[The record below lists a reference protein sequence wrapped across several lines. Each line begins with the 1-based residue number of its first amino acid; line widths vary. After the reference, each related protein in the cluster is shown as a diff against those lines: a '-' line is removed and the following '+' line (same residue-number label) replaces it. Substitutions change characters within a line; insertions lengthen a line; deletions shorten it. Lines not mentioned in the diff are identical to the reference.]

1 MRKVYSNSTH
11 SDVVPDK
18 KVWEGNYL
26 PYMTCE
32 TLSIDWYL
40 TYNYTS
46 SQSFF
51 FISKCPDYVPR
62 ESKVRLYCE
71 EPPTPGD
78 VFVTPMSVKSVGHF
92 KNFYCAICHGI
103 SFANIQPW
111 MWRWRCDIDLG
122 VISSDNDEQSEKDFT
137 VEHLISLKVCSLALE
152 PPNDIPDELA
162 PRLCFPGVNVT
173 MCSSQY
179 SKQPDTQIKC
189 PSYLAPVQY
198 DGNRY
203 QNLACAY
210 CNGIAVCR
218 DYTVLCESVHYFPDT
233 QRTTLPSLAEYFAFN
248 PGDDESAASSCAV
261 NEAFDPITRGC
272 QVVYCLSGFIY
283 NGTTETC
290 ERLPIDEV
298 GRVCLSFYS
307 QSTGQ
312 TEVNITS
319 SDVEYLAGA
328 MNFLLVGSPYD
339 LLASTVVLELPQVT
353 CNVSQI
359 EFHDEERCYEQNETM
374 ACQACFDIEL
384 NFTALMASNTSL
396 VSNTSFW
403 FNDTACYFTPSFG
416 NVSVVK
422 IDIDVPADWTCAS
435 YSSFFSG
442 QTNDTLLP
450 PFRVQVIRETGAYK
464 MTALTG
470 EYICRDNLILT
481 CKGYLRADPGQFEFT
496 DDLEDAIRV
505 GTGNTVIG
513 QGQFQRMPNGSVQ
526 YCLEN
531 TAQSGRNLPKGLDI
545 ITMVGTVLSIMSVLA
560 VITTYTVFP
569 KLRNMAGK
577 SVLALSVALLMVFLL
592 MCFGVVSSRSKGL
605 CKAVSA
611 ASHFFWLS
619 IFFWMNALAI
629 DLNRIFGSRAKIR
642 IGSKSQI
649 FYVWYSLYAWGTP
662 ALIVGA
668 CLTIDLCECTNLSFE
683 YGSEGLCWLSSGDA
697 TLYGFGVPLA
707 ALLFLNTIL
716 FSDTVVG
723 IRLTKKASEK
733 ALKERPALTR
743 AKEEL
748 SLYIKVKDYVLI
760 LKISPLS
767 ENESI

>member
-1 MRKVYSNSTH
+1 MGSFVVNVKYAEPLTCMEDGEEQPFPDQTCPMRHYPYSCSIDQPACKCDDDCALFDDCCPDLREVYSNSTL
-11 SDVVPDK
+11 SDAVTDK
-18 KVWEGNYL
+18 KAREENYL
-26 PYMTCE
+26 PYMTC
-32 TLSIDWYL
+32 
-40 TYNYTS
+40 
-46 SQSFF
+46 
-51 FISKCPDYVPR
+51 
-62 ESKVRLYCE
+62 
-71 EPPTPGD
+71 
-78 VFVTPMSVKSVGHF
+78 
-92 KNFYCAICHGI
+92 
-103 SFANIQPW
+103 
-111 MWRWRCDIDLG
+111 
-122 VISSDNDEQSEKDFT
+122 
-137 VEHLISLKVCSLALE
+137 
-152 PPNDIPDELA
+152 
-162 PRLCFPGVNVT
+162 
-173 MCSSQY
+173 
-179 SKQPDTQIKC
+179 
-189 PSYLAPVQY
+189 
-198 DGNRY
+198 
-203 QNLACAY
+203 
-210 CNGIAVCR
+210 
-218 DYTVLCESVHYFPDT
+218 
-233 QRTTLPSLAEYFAFN
+233 
-248 PGDDESAASSCAV
+248 DDASAASSCAV
-261 NEAFDPITRGC
+261 NEAFDPFTRGC

-298 GRVCLSFYS
+298 GGVCLSFYS
-307 QSTGQ
+307 QSSSQ
-312 TEVNITS
+312 TEVNLTS

-328 MNFLLVGSPYD
+328 MNSLLIGSPYD
-339 LLASTVVLELPQVT
+339 LLASTIVLELPQVS
-353 CNVSQI
+353 CNVSQL
-359 EFHDEERCYEQNETM
+359 EFHDGERCYEQNETM
-374 ACQACFDIEL
+374 ECQACFDIEL
-384 NFTALMASNTSL
+384 NFTALMASNLSL

-403 FNDTACYFTPSFG
+403 FDDTACYFTPSFG
-416 NVSVVK
+416 NVSVMK

-450 PFRVQVIRETGAYK
+450 PFRVQVTRETGAYK

-470 EYICRDNLILT
+470 EYICRDHLILT

-496 DDLEDAIRV
+496 HDFEDAIRV

-513 QGQFQRMPNGSVQ
+513 QGKFQRMPNGSVQ
-526 YCLEN
+526 YCLEEN
-531 TAQSGRNLPKGLDI
+531 SQSDRNLPKGLDI
-545 ITMVGTVLSIMSVLA
+545 MTIVGTVLSIISVLA

-592 MCFGVVSSRSKGL
+592 MCLGVVSSKSTGL

-748 SLYIKVKDYVLI
+748 SLYIKLSCVMGFTWIFCFVCEYSNIPELWYIFTAVNSLQGVFVLLAFGLNKRVTALWKEKLGI
-760 LKISPLS
+760 KRKEATSS
-767 ENESI
+767 QGDTKSTNTQNSTVNYNNTM